1 MIAFEI
7 VILFLGKSDRETLY
21 HDPSVPLELEH
32 IKSSAAGNT
41 SLVLVDI
48 TALKF

>member
-1 MIAFEI
+1 MIAFET

-21 HDPSVPLELEH
+21 RDPSVLLELEH
-32 IKSSAAGNT
+32 IKINAAGNT
-41 SLVLVDI
+41 SFVLVDI